1 MSSKFLDFGC
11 CTPAATVDFQSMS
24 SVRPGDVLAGKYRVE
39 RVLGSGGM
47 GYVVAARHLQLDQLV
62 AMKFLRRENAAL
74 DETEATGRF
83 LREAKAVVRLRD
95 EHVAKVF
102 DVGTL
107 ESGEPYIVME
117 YLDGCDLSAL
127 AKQRGQLPVSEAVEY
142 VMQACEALAEAHSLG
157 IVHRD
162 VKLANLFVTRG
173 HAGSPL
179 VKVLDF
185 GISKVNP
192 YAGSEADQEMT
203 RTASMLGSPRFMSP
217 EQMRDPRAVD
227 ARSDLWSL
235 GVVLYR
241 LVAGKP
247 PFEAET
253 LGRLLTMVM
262 HENPDPLS
270 AARPD
275 LPPGFS
281 EVVQHC
287 LEKDPNHR
295 FANIA
300 ELAYAL
306 APFTVDPN
314 RARGVADRIAQ
325 TLSVAQMPRTM
336 EMHALHALHVT
347 GQSGALV
354 PPGAHSQSVSRDG
367 VPPAH
372 DTGTA
377 APWTGTH
384 GTPKRPDAT
393 RANVVWASVALAA
406 LCVAAVFFLKVRS
419 DRQEVAAAAA
429 AVQSTPA
436 VIPIAG
442 GAPGAGPAVPGT
454 EGDVPAALAAS
465 AHVVAPAPMAAV
477 DPIASAARPPSTG
490 ERASDRPG
498 ERAGEQRRPAV
509 PQPRR
514 PRGGSTP
521 AAAPPAAAAA
531 PSPAP
536 AGGGIPSTRD

>member
-1 MSSKFLDFGC
+1 
-11 CTPAATVDFQSMS
+11 MS
-24 SVRPGDVLAGKYRVE
+24 SVKPGDVLAGKYRVE

-62 AMKFLRRENAAL
+62 AMKFLRRSGAAL

-127 AKQRGQLPVSEAVEY
+127 SKKRGAIPASEAVEY

-192 YAGSEADQEMT
+192 FGGGEREQEMT
-203 RTASMLGSPRFMSP
+203 RTATMLGSPRFMSP
-217 EQMRDPRAVD
+217 EQMRDPRNVD
-227 ARSDLWSL
+227 ARSDIWSL

-241 LVAGKP
+241 LVAGKA
-247 PFEAET
+247 PFEADT
-253 LGRLLTMVM
+253 LGHLLSMVM
-262 HENPDPLS
+262 HENPDPL
-270 AARPD
+270 AAVVDPAH
-275 LPPGFS
+275 LPAGFS
-281 EVVQHC
+281 ETVQHC
-287 LEKDPNHR
+287 LEKDPDAR
-295 FANIA
+295 FMNIA

-306 APFTVDPN
+306 VPFAVDPN
-314 RARGVADRIAQ
+314 RARGVADRIAA
-325 TLSVAQMPRTM
+325 TLSVAQVPRTM
-336 EMHALHALHVT
+336 EISALFGVPQAHISQT
-347 GQSGALV
+347 I
-354 PPGAHSQSVSRDG
+354 PPGAN
-367 VPPAH
+367 

-377 APWTGTH
+377 APWAGTH
-384 GTPKRPDAT
+384 GGRLDAG
-393 RANVVWASVALAA
+393 RVNMIWAAVALAA
-406 LCVAAVFFLKVRS
+406 TLVAGGVFAWARHERAVSPASVS
-419 DRQEVAAAAA
+419 AAAAA
-429 AVQSTPA
+429 APPVQGAAGVVPSFAP
-436 VIPIAG
+436 PIAEPDG
-442 GAPGAGPAVPGT
+442 LPLPRVIG
-454 EGDVPAALAAS
+454 AS
-465 AHVVAPAPMAAV
+465 AAPDRAPSNVTGATGAAA
-477 DPIASAARPPSTG
+477 DPSGAVARPPSTG
-490 ERASDRPG
+490 SEPPVHRPPSIAPRKASR
-498 ERAGEQRRPAV
+498 
-509 PQPRR
+509 
-514 PRGGSTP
+514 
-521 AAAPPAAAAA
+521 AAPPAAPPA
-531 PSPAP
+531 AP